1 MIISKGIVL
10 TVDNRLLYYTPNE
23 SYKIQSENITKI
35 FQLNPKIGAIT
46 AERGFLSKNTIYK
59 EISYF
64 FEEFQIEIMDIQDL
78 NVKNATEKLHSFF
91 EKKYNWR
98 ERLKKNF
105 KILRNYY
112 QKQGCRILDSTL
124 DNYPGRF
131 KYKDLQGNIR
141 DGKVEVDEIKFLV
154 AGYNE
159 KWSPEVY
166 SCSIPGK
173 IQRKQIH
180 GKYGV
185 TLIGQSEIA
194 QRILLGFDE
203 GIFKLQFMKKL
214 LQNHDLETI
223 KTQLYGL
230 QYDFPYETMTIQDA
244 IDFCTSMIMITSS
257 IMRFMFGL
265 ANDSNTINMAV
276 ITSDKGFQ
284 WIKRP
289 LSYF

>member
-1 MIISKGIVL
+1 
-10 TVDNRLLYYTPNE
+10 
-23 SYKIQSENITKI
+23 
-35 FQLNPKIGAIT
+35 
-46 AERGFLSKNTIYK
+46 
-59 EISYF
+59 
-64 FEEFQIEIMDIQDL
+64 MDIQDL
-78 NVKNATEKLHSFF
+78 NVKNATEKLHSVF

-105 KILRNYY
+105 KILKKYY
-112 QKQGCRILDSTL
+112 QKQGCKILDSTL
-124 DNYPGRF
+124 ENYPGRF

-154 AGYNE
+154 AGYNKE
-159 KWSPEVY
+159 CSPEVY

-194 QRILLGFDE
+194 QRILFGFDE

-214 LQNHDLETI
+214 LQDYDLEII
-223 KTQLYGL
+223 KSQLYGL

-257 IMRFMFGL
+257 IMRFMFDL
-265 ANDSNTINMAV
+265 ANDSNTINIAV

-289 LSYF
+289 LAYFKEE